1 MPHFARTVWALVS
14 NQVRWI
20 DRRFRASSGRRRLW
34 LWAIPVGG
42 FVLCVSI
49 LVTAGA
55 MTGVWAAEYIPT
67 ALFEGLVISGLFIVC
82 LAPVMEP
89 PDNDSG
95 DHGPDTDPTSSPPPF
110 DPTLWVALF
119 EDAEPASSAGRQV
132 KEETRREPVEAQ
144 R

>member
-1 MPHFARTVWALVS
+1 VSHFARMIWMLVS
-14 NQVRWI
+14 SQVRGI
-20 DRRFRASSGRRRLW
+20 DRRFRAPSGRRRLW
-34 LWAIPVGG
+34 LWAIPLGG
-42 FVLCVSI
+42 FALCVSI
-49 LVTAGA
+49 LVVAGA

-82 LAPVMEP
+82 LAPVMDP
-89 PDNDSG
+89 PDNDPG
-95 DHGPDTDPTSSPPPF
+95 DRGPETDPTSSPPPF

-119 EDAEPASSAGRQV
+119 RDSEPGSSGARHV

>member
-1 MPHFARTVWALVS
+1 VSHFARMIWRLVS
-14 NQVRWI
+14 SQVRGI
-20 DRRFRASSGRRRLW
+20 DRRFRAPSGRRRLW

-49 LVTAGA
+49 LVAAGA

-82 LAPVMEP
+82 LAPVMDP
-89 PDNDSG
+89 PDNDPG
-95 DHGPDTDPTSSPPPF
+95 DRGPDTDPISSPPPF

-119 EDAEPASSAGRQV
+119 RDTDGVPNAGPNV
-132 KEETRREPVEAQ
+132 KEEPRREPVEA
-144 R
+144 RR

>member
-1 MPHFARTVWALVS
+1 MSHFARMIWTLVS
-14 NQVRWI
+14 SQVRGI
-20 DRRFRASSGRRRLW
+20 DRRLRATSGGRRW

-49 LVTAGA
+49 LVVAGA
-55 MTGVWAAEYIPT
+55 VTGVWAAEYIPT

-82 LAPVMEP
+82 LAPVMDP
-89 PDNDSG
+89 PDNDPG
-95 DHGPDTDPTSSPPPF
+95 DRGPDTDPTSSPPPF

-119 EDAEPASSAGRQV
+119 RDTDGVPSSGQPV
-132 KEETRREPVEAQ
+132 KEEPHREPVEAQ